1 MVKGVGRGGGES
13 CNIKEKDF
21 NNELSLNGSKYIN
34 QIDHVCH
41 VFHVFQVFCVVSCC
55 FVLFRVVS
63 RYMFNV
69 AHYFS
74 CCFVLF
80 RVVLC
85 CFVLFCVVSCCFTLH
100 VQCGTLLFE

>member
-41 VFHVFQVFCVVSCC
+41 VFQVFCVVSCC
-55 FVLFRVVS
+55 FVLFPN
-63 RYMFNV
+63 MFV
-69 AHYFS
+69 
-74 CCFVLF
+74 
-80 RVVLC
+80 
-85 CFVLFCVVSCCFTLH
+85 
-100 VQCGTLLFE
+100 TLLAFHFLMGLLNTARNVL